1 MLLYWFIFFCFL
13 FYAKHDW
20 KKAVIIW
27 IPLRLLFNPCVCL
40 KYTSP
45 AVSLE
50 LAIATMF
57 VFLYYIKERNKKV
70 YNNKKFFF
78 KTAFIAYF
86 ISYIL
91 SLMFSIVPF
100 VTVISNTVKYFL
112 EGFIILYL
120 FHKALVNKEDIK
132 LLIKTFNIVIIL
144 ITILGLYESI
154 IGDNPWLNYVFLN
167 APLDSVKGKMY
178 YVPPFMTSIGELA
191 TRYGMVRT
199 YSFFNIHIA
208 YGCACVLMLYFYLY
222 IFKIQKEYIVKYHF
236 FYLLM
241 LLGGILMCNSKT
253 PMLGLFFFIISIYN
267 FRDIFTFKVLFVLI
281 LVLSII
287 LLYFPSYVN
296 NFYGLFDDNLA
307 QEGGGSSVA
316 LRTVQFQIGFQM
328 FEQNP
333 LFGNG
338 VGSITQM
345 MSTSSK
351 FEDLLGAESSWLK
364 ILPERGIIGAIV
376 YIILYYSI
384 YKKLKAVIPNKTI
397 ILFLGGL
404 MAMETATGFMD
415 FPLFGAII
423 ITIYRIHL
431 VSSKLPQYESLP
443 TNHCI

>member
-1 MLLYWFIFFCFL
+1 M
-13 FYAKHDW
+13 
-20 KKAVIIW
+20 
-27 IPLRLLFNPCVCL
+27 
-40 KYTSP
+40 
-45 AVSLE
+45 
-50 LAIATMF
+50 
-57 VFLYYIKERNKKV
+57 
-70 YNNKKFFF
+70 
-78 KTAFIAYF
+78 
-86 ISYIL
+86 
-91 SLMFSIVPF
+91 
-100 VTVISNTVKYFL
+100 
-112 EGFIILYL
+112 
-120 FHKALVNKEDIK
+120 
-132 LLIKTFNIVIIL
+132 
-144 ITILGLYESI
+144 
-154 IGDNPWLNYVFLN
+154 
-167 APLDSVKGKMY
+167 
-178 YVPPFMTSIGELA
+178 
-191 TRYGMVRT
+191 
-199 YSFFNIHIA
+199 
-208 YGCACVLMLYFYLY
+208 
-222 IFKIQKEYIVKYHF
+222 
-236 FYLLM
+236 
-241 LLGGILMCNSKT
+241 
-253 PMLGLFFFIISIYN
+253 
-267 FRDIFTFKVLFVLI
+267 
-281 LVLSII
+281 
-287 LLYFPSYVN
+287 N